1 MKEIRDI
8 IAEFERRRGEP
19 LALATLVRARGSSYR
34 RPGARMLIAADAHT
48 VGTLS
53 GGCLEEE
60 VARHAQDV
68 IASGQPLFLS
78 FDTRLRYGCHGS
90 IAIFIERASS
100 ELFDNLAAAQCER
113 REFRVATVFEETESL
128 GTRIAISPNEEFN
141 GAFVQTIP
149 PPMQLV
155 IIGEG
160 PDSAA
165 LRAFA
170 TILGWNVI
178 ETEEAASLPN
188 EFDQWTAAVIKT
200 HNYGRDYAALEK
212 LLPHG
217 LRYVALLGPRRRR
230 DQLLFA
236 LTEAA
241 IPMRSRLFA
250 PAGLDLGAE
259 EPEEIALAI
268 VAEIQ
273 ATFAQAASQSLRE
286 RRRPIH
292 GEADVA
298 LA

>member
-1 MKEIRDI
+1 
-8 IAEFERRRGEP
+8 
-19 LALATLVRARGSSYR
+19 
-34 RPGARMLIAADAHT
+34 MLIAADAHT
-48 VGTLS
+48 VGSLS

-60 VARHAQDV
+60 VVRHARNV

-90 IAIFIERASS
+90 IDIFIERAPS
-100 ELFDNLAAAQCER
+100 EVFDHLTAAQRER
-113 REFRVATVFEETESL
+113 RECRVATGFEGAGSL
-128 GTRIAISPNEEFN
+128 GTRVANLPHEEFT
-141 GAFVQTIP
+141 GAFVRTIP

-170 TILGWNVI
+170 TILGWHVI

-188 EFDQWTAAVIKT
+188 DFDEWTAAIVKT

-212 LLPHG
+212 LFPLG
-217 LRYVALLGPRRRR
+217 LRYLALLGPRRRR

-236 LTEAA
+236 LTEAG
-241 IPMRSRLFA
+241 IRLRSKLFA
-250 PAGLDLGAE
+250 PAGLDLRAE
-259 EPEEIALAI
+259 EPGEIALAI

-273 ATFAQAASQSLRE
+273 ATFGEAAGASLRD
-286 RRRPIH
+286 RKASIH
-292 GEADVA
+292 VVPEFPAA
-298 LA
+298 LVR